1 MPIYKYAYIYNCI
14 YTNTHIYAYIVSAG
28 VLLAIGTTTYKC
40 MNYSSRSLKVINACY
55 LLMSNRNLKFNMVRI
70 ELGIP
75 TPRIFSSLLN
85 PWLLKPKCSLESL
98 SISLLNSCFISI
110 PWPSLVLLSLN
121 LEVALLWQEWNKSSG
136 LLNCPDFLNMSTESR
151 DYLIRTAKLRYFNC
165 NHQKHQLPAFPALAA
180 GGIGKAG
187 QELKRS

>member
-1 MPIYKYAYIYNCI
+1 
-14 YTNTHIYAYIVSAG
+14 
-28 VLLAIGTTTYKC
+28 

-75 TPRIFSSLLN
+75 APRIFSSLLN

-98 SISLLNSCFISI
+98 SISLLNSHFTSI

-151 DYLIRTAKLRYFNC
+151 DYLTRTAKLEILIATTKNI
-165 NHQKHQLPAFPALAA
+165 NSPHSLPWQQVAL
-180 GGIGKAG
+180 GSQGKSQREAKLG
-187 QELKRS
+187 NPFILGLVAVTIS